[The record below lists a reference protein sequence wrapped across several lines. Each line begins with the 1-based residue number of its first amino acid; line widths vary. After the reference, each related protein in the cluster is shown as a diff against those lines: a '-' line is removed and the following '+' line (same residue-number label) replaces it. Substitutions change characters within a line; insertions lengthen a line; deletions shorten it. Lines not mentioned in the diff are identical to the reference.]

1 LLPFNFPNI
10 INTFYYVNII
20 KMFDPSL
27 FDLLAFAPQET
38 VVNEYVEDTKSSWAK
53 GNYWLGGQIKLSPT
67 DKITDEMLKKVQ
79 AIHDGPCD
87 ACNSAEIA
95 SIRRSTRQFSEIK
108 NVVHRFRED
117 AKRQL
122 LTDLNKTRLNED
134 VNKIIVSMCG

>member
-1 LLPFNFPNI
+1 
-10 INTFYYVNII
+10 
-20 KMFDPSL
+20 MFDPSL

>member
-1 LLPFNFPNI
+1 
-10 INTFYYVNII
+10 
-20 KMFDPSL
+20 MFDPSL
-27 FDLLAFAPQET
+27 FDLLAFASQET
-38 VVNEYVEDTKSSWAK
+38 VVKEYVEETKSSWAK

-79 AIHDGPCD
+79 AIYDGPCD
-87 ACNSAEIA
+87 ACNSAEMA

-117 AKRQL
+117 AKCRL

-134 VNKIIVSMCG
+134 VNNIIVSMCG

>member
-1 LLPFNFPNI
+1 
-10 INTFYYVNII
+10 
-20 KMFDPSL
+20 MFDPSL

-38 VVNEYVEDTKSSWAK
+38 VINEYVEDTKSSWAK
-53 GNYWLGGQIKLSPT
+53 GNYWLGGQIKLSPS

-79 AIHDGPCD
+79 AIYDGPCD
-87 ACNSAEIA
+87 ACNSAEMA
-95 SIRRSTRQFSEIK
+95 SIRRSKRQFSEIK

>member
-1 LLPFNFPNI
+1 
-10 INTFYYVNII
+10 
-20 KMFDPSL
+20 MFDPSL

-38 VVNEYVEDTKSSWAK
+38 VINEYVEDTKSSWAK

-79 AIHDGPCD
+79 AIYDGPCD
-87 ACNSAEIA
+87 ACNSAEMA
-95 SIRRSTRQFSEIK
+95 SIRRSKRQFSEIK